1 MPGAISKA
9 IEDAQTILLT
19 TAELDGDAVGAITA
33 LAIAIERRWPE
44 KEIRIVTDEVLPSRY
59 KFLEHEPGVYKC
71 AADVAVEPIDLGIV
85 LDGDPERLRTATPHY
100 EAAKLRG
107 LIDHH
112 KTSVLVSVDVSLLDI
127 HAASTTELVLALC
140 DLWGVEVDQR
150 IAKPIFAGMVFDTSI
165 FRYRM
170 TNPSTLRAAARL
182 LETGI
187 DHASIVEEVLLQQPE
202 DKVRLR
208 GRMIEKM
215 QRGAGGRLAWAT
227 LTRGEM
233 NGTEAGGLVDDLV
246 FIEGV
251 EVAALLNERI
261 DGSIKLSL
269 RSRGGVDV
277 STVARQLSPQ
287 GGGHARAAGA
297 TLTGQLD
304 EEARRVVEFAAESLA
319 AASAP
324 RMADTPQQ

>member
-1 MPGAISKA
+1 MPEAISKA
-9 IEDAQTILLT
+9 IEGAQTILLT
-19 TAELDGDAVGAITA
+19 TAELDGDAVGAISA
-33 LAIAIERRWPE
+33 LAVAIERRWPE
-44 KEIRIVTDEVLPSRY
+44 KEIRIVTDEVLPARY
-59 KFLEHEPGVYKC
+59 AFLEHAPGVYQC
-71 AADVAVEPIDLGIV
+71 AADVAPEPIDLGIV

-100 EAAKLRG
+100 EAARVSG

-112 KTSVLVSVDVSLLDI
+112 KTSVHVSVDVSLLDI

-140 DLWGVEVDQR
+140 DLWGVDVDES
-150 IAKPIFAGMVFDTSI
+150 IAGPIFAGMVFDTSI

-170 TNPSTLRAAARL
+170 TRPSTLRAAARL

-187 DHASIVEEVLLQQPE
+187 DHAKIVEEVLLQQPE

-227 LTRGEM
+227 LTSGEM
-233 NGTEAGGLVDDLV
+233 NGSEAGGLVDDLV

-251 EVAALLNERI
+251 EVAALLNERA

-277 STVARQLSPQ
+277 STVARSLSPQ

-297 TLTGQLD
+297 TLFGSLED
-304 EEARRVVEFAAESLA
+304 AALRVVEYAEKSLNG
-319 AASAP
+319 
-324 RMADTPQQ
+324 QKVV